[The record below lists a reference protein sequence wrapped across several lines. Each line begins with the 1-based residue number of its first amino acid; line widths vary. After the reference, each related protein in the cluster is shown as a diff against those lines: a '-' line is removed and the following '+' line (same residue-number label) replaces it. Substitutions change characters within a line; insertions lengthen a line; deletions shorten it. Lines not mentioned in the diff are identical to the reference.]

1 MLARLAAVFLIVAF
15 GAPLASGGGSAEDA
29 RLRRFFDEEWE
40 WGLHEYPEGATAL
53 GDNRWND
60 RLTDMSLEAIAARKR
75 RNEAELA
82 TLRTFRRDALS
93 PGDRVS
99 YDLFRHDVEIG
110 IEGDRFPTEF
120 LAIGPMSGIQ
130 IDLPTVSEQTPFVSV
145 RDYAMYL
152 ARLAAIP
159 RQADQVLVLLRKGV
173 EAGWV
178 PARIAVEKVPDQLRA
193 QASGP
198 PEKSPFFEPFTRFPE
213 SIPGAERERLR
224 RAGADAIARQVQP
237 AYAKIL
243 AYFTGTY
250 LPACR
255 KDVGAWSLPDG
266 DAFYRYSV
274 RLHTTTTLDP
284 KTIHEIG
291 LREVARIH
299 AEMEKVIAETGF
311 PGSFADFLKDL
322 RTNPRFYYT
331 KSEDLVTGYRDIG
344 KRIDGELPRLFGT
357 LPRNTYGMKVID
369 EAAQPAQTTA
379 YYLPGAADGSRAGYM
394 MVNPYKLETRPR
406 YEMEAL
412 TLHESVPGHHLQ
424 ISLAQELKDLP
435 DFRRNAYYTAFGEG
449 WGLYAESLGAD
460 LGLYRDP
467 YSRFGQLTYE
477 MWRACRLVVDTGMHA
492 FHWDRQRAID
502 YMAANTAKTVN
513 DITVEVDRYIA
524 WPGQALAYKIGEMK
538 IRELRTRAEKAL
550 GPTFDVR
557 GFHDAVLLQ
566 GSVPLDLLEKN
577 VADWIASQEKERG
590 SPPNETKP

>member
-1 MLARLAAVFLIVAF
+1 MLARLAAVVLIVVL
-15 GAPLASGGGSAEDA
+15 GASFAAAAENSEDA
-29 RLRRFFDEEWE
+29 RLRRFFDEEWQ
-40 WGLHEYPEGATAL
+40 WGLREYPEAATAL

-60 RLTDMSLEAIAARKR
+60 RLTDLSLEAIAARKR
-75 RNEAELA
+75 RSDEELA
-82 TLRTFRRDALS
+82 RLRTFRREELS
-93 PGDRVS
+93 PADRVS

-110 IEGDRFPTEF
+110 IEGNRFPTEF

-130 IDLPTVSEQTPFVSV
+130 IDLPTVAEQTPFRSAP
-145 RDYAMYL
+145 DYEAYL

-159 RQADQVLVLLRKGV
+159 RQADQVLVLLGKGV
-173 EAGWV
+173 ETGWV

-193 QASGP
+193 QSSGP
-198 PEKSPFFEPFTRFPE
+198 PEKSPFFEPFTRFPDE
-213 SIPGAERERLR
+213 ISAADRQRLSRE
-224 RAGADAIARQVQP
+224 GADVIGRSVQP
-237 AYAKIL
+237 AYGKVL
-243 AYFTGTY
+243 AYFTASY

-255 KDVGAWSLPDG
+255 KDVGAWALPDG
-266 DAFYRYSV
+266 DAFYRYAV
-274 RLHTTTTLDP
+274 RVHTTTGLDP
-284 KTIHEIG
+284 KAIHETG

-299 AEMEKVIAETGF
+299 AEMEKVIAETGYK
-311 PGSFADFLKDL
+311 GSFADFLKDL

-331 KSEDLVTGYRDIG
+331 KPDDLVTGYRDIA
-344 KRIDGELPRLFGT
+344 KRIDGELPRLFET
-357 LPRNTYGMKVID
+357 LPRNTYGVKVIA

-379 YYLPGAADGSRAGYM
+379 YYLQGAADGSRAGFM
-394 MVNPYKLETRPR
+394 MVNPYKLETRPK

-502 YMAANTAKTVN
+502 YMVENTAKTVN

-550 GPTFDVR
+550 GPRFDVR
-557 GFHDAVLLQ
+557 RFHDAVLLQ
-566 GSVPLDLLEKN
+566 GSVPLDVLEKN
-577 VADWIASQEKERG
+577 VDAWIATQAAR
-590 SPPNETKP
+590 